1 MFAKTRTINRQN
13 YGKAIQHAMDVPDLI
28 AIQTKSYDDFLQTEA
43 LKEKK
48 EILNQGLQDV
58 FTSTF
63 PIESPN
69 GDMSLEYE
77 FYELDTENIKF
88 SEFEC
93 KQKGLT
99 YAVH

>member
-13 YGKAIQHAMDVPDLI
+13 YGKNIQKAMDVPDLI
-28 AIQTKSYDDFLQTEA
+28 AIQTKSYDDFLQAEA
-43 LKEKK
+43 LREGKEV
-48 EILNQGLQDV
+48 LNQGLQDV

-77 FYELDTENIKF
+77 FYELDWDRLMLF
-88 SEFEC
+88 
-93 KQKGLT
+93 L
-99 YAVH
+99 

>member
-48 EILNQGLQDV
+48 EIL
-58 FTSTF
+58 
-63 PIESPN
+63 SP
-69 GDMSLEYE
+69 
-77 FYELDTENIKF
+77 
-88 SEFEC
+88 
-93 KQKGLT
+93 
-99 YAVH
+99 